1 MTYLFV
7 SLIYWLAW
15 NASIISANE
24 TKLDGSVLDHET
36 VLEGND
42 LIRLDCSRKGVH
54 ACFIKHSVIYGYRI
68 NMCLNTES
76 TFIEIYLPKS
86 KPFIVAILYRPP
98 DKMDIVTS
106 LDQTFK
112 SIQYTRNQ
120 RILHSQGL

>member
-86 KPFIVAILYRPP
+86 KPFLVGILYRPKSTLKSL
-98 DKMDIVTS
+98 DNSINSKLKKVTS
-106 LDQTFK
+106 SGTL
-112 SIQYTRNQ
+112 I
-120 RILHSQGL
+120 